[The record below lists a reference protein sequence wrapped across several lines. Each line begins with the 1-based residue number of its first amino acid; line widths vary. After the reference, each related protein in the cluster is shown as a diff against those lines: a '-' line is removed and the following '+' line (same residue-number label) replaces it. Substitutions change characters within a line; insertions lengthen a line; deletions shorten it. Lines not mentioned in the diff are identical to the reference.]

1 MIIIKII
8 ETSRYKRD
16 LKKLQNKKFIH
27 ELNRLKNIIS
37 LIINEKNLKDLI
49 NNNISKI
56 YYIEK
61 KSANLKE
68 YYTAR
73 LNSKIRLIMKP
84 IGEYPYNLIEI
95 VEIEFIEINDNH
107 YGDG

>member
-16 LKKLQNKKFIH
+16 LKKLHNKKFIN

-73 LNSKIRLIMKP
+73 LNGKIRLIMKP